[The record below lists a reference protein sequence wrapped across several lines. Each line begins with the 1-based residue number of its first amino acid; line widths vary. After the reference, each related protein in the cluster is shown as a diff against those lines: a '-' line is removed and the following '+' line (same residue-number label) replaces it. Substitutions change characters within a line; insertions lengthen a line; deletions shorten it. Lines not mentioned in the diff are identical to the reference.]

1 MSTSPL
7 KKPGRTKLRSMKM
20 WKIMNLK
27 LRVILIFYL
36 GKVARELIKK
46 RN

>member
-1 MSTSPL
+1 
-7 KKPGRTKLRSMKM
+7 M